1 MGIKDELQT
10 KLDEQE
16 LAEEQEGDELEEV
29 DETLEW
35 SPPSKEEWDKLQG
48 KLNRANKQ
56 AQKLREN
63 SRTGKVVDEDEEKN
77 KQHTE
82 ELTRWQ
88 LRAIRSDAKSGLLE
102 RGADP
107 DMVELALGKLKPS
120 DVEFNDD
127 DDPELEDWLDDME
140 ERYPKLFNKVEEVKP
155 KAQRKPNSID
165 QGAGNTAKPSKPKQ
179 TMGEMLVNRGIESA
193 RGQMRRPRS

>member
-1 MGIKDELQT
+1 MGTKDELQA

-16 LAEEQEGDELEEV
+16 LAEEQDDELDEV
-29 DETLEW
+29 DETVEW
-35 SPPSKEEWDKLQG
+35 TPPTKEEWDKLQG

-56 AQKLREN
+56 AQKLRES
-63 SRTGKVVDEDEEKN
+63 SRNGKVVDEDEEKN

-120 DVEFNDD
+120 DIEFNDD

-140 ERYPKLFNKVEEVKP
+140 ERYPKLFSKVEEVKP

-165 QGAGNTAKPSKPKQ
+165 QGAGNTGKPTKPKQ
-179 TMGEMLVNRGIESA
+179 TMGEMLVSRGIESA
-193 RGQMRRPRS
+193 RGQVRRPRS